1 MSQWTSCAG
10 CAGDKCNSALQGDEC
25 QGHIIRPYG
34 PDDGPCPYYAAQ
46 GCYPDELPK
55 RDLGGRKCAVTR
67 RLAEIIE
74 RGINT
79 RNFAY
84 WPMSLYTPT
93 IGEHMSAGECSGIYI
108 STLPYGKRD
117 TIYCRG
123 ENYDIVG
130 IITATIRDNKL
141 ILATDTWHGS
151 SVTIDIVD
159 DAPAAADRGATVAQV
174 PQKTLGDWA

>member
-1 MSQWTSCAG
+1 MSRWTSCAG
-10 CAGDKCNSALQGDEC
+10 CAGDKCNSALEGDEC
-25 QGHIIRPYG
+25 QGHIIRPHG
-34 PDDGPCPYYAAQ
+34 PEDGPCPYYAAQ

-55 RDLGGRKCAVTR
+55 RDLGRKCAVTR
-67 RLAEIIE
+67 RMAEIIE

-79 RNFAY
+79 RKFSH
-84 WPMSLYTPT
+84 WPVSLYTPT
-93 IGEHMSAGECSGIYI
+93 IGEHMSAGECSGVYI

-130 IITATIRDNKL
+130 IIMATIRDNKL

-159 DAPAAADRGATVAQV
+159 DAPAADRGATVAQV

>member
-1 MSQWTSCAG
+1 
-10 CAGDKCNSALQGDEC
+10 
-25 QGHIIRPYG
+25 
-34 PDDGPCPYYAAQ
+34 
-46 GCYPDELPK
+46 
-55 RDLGGRKCAVTR
+55 
-67 RLAEIIE
+67 
-74 RGINT
+74 
-79 RNFAY
+79 
-84 WPMSLYTPT
+84 MSLYTPT
-93 IGEHMSAGECSGIYI
+93 IGEHMSAGECSGVYI

-130 IITATIRDNKL
+130 IIMATIRDNKL

-159 DAPAAADRGATVAQV
+159 SAPVAVDTGAIVTHLV